1 MDKPPITTDE
11 FVANYKAQMPAKYET
26 RQMLDLFPEQYVNA
40 PTELDL
46 ALLDEIPEYG
56 LSEPLK
62 MDSTPDYNA
71 MDIRPEKFGAIP
83 SLKDSIEYPD
93 GFTDPD
99 AFARYHTALQ
109 QGYMSEGIEPYIKDF
124 QRKPSHASFSLNK
137 PKLNV
142 VELPELFNILYS
154 N

>member
-1 MDKPPITTDE
+1 M
-11 FVANYKAQMPAKYET
+11 
-26 RQMLDLFPEQYVNA
+26 
-40 PTELDL
+40 ELYD
-46 ALLDEIPEYG
+46 AGYTF
-56 LSEPLK
+56 
-62 MDSTPDYNA
+62 DSTPDYDA

-124 QRKPSHASFSLNK
+124 QSKPYYASFSLNK

-142 VELPELFNILYS
+142 VDMPELFKILYG